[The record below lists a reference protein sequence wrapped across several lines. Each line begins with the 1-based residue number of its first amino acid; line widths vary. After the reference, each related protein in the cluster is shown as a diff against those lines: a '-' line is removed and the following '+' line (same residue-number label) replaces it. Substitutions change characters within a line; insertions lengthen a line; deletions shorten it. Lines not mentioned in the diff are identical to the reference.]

1 MIYEVK
7 KDDVTFEVDDN
18 LLFDSQPH
26 SFRRLYNDLKGT
38 TGQTSTIVMFLYWL
52 QDE

>member
-7 KDDVTFEVDDN
+7 KDEVTFEVDDN

-26 SFRRLYNDLKGT
+26 SFIHA
-38 TGQTSTIVMFLYWL
+38 IV
-52 QDE
+52 